1 MIRYL
6 RLYAYFLRFSMSRS
20 MEFRLDFFFRI
31 VMDLAYYAVG
41 LGFFHILYLHTDSL
55 GGWNV
60 HQMRVFVAGY
70 ILVDAVHMT
79 MFANNLYMLPH
90 FINHGDLDYY
100 LIRPVSSLF
109 FLSLRDFAFNSFINL
124 VFACGIVFWAIGT
137 YPGTLGTAG
146 IIVFLL
152 LILAGTLLYY
162 CIHLLTILPTFWT
175 QSGES
180 LHQLFYNLSRFMER
194 PDRIYRGSIR
204 LLLTVALP
212 FGLMA
217 SFPARLLL
225 EPFNWAILAQLLAV
239 LAAFLFLIGFVWNRG
254 LRAYSSAS
262 S

>member
-1 MIRYL
+1 M
-6 RLYAYFLRFSMSRS
+6 
-20 MEFRLDFFFRI
+20 
-31 VMDLAYYAVG
+31 
-41 LGFFHILYLHTDSL
+41 
-55 GGWNV
+55 
-60 HQMRVFVAGY
+60 
-70 ILVDAVHMT
+70 
-79 MFANNLYMLPH
+79 
-90 FINHGDLDYY
+90 
-100 LIRPVSSLF
+100 
-109 FLSLRDFAFNSFINL
+109 
-124 VFACGIVFWAIGT
+124 GT
-137 YPGTLGTAG
+137 YPGTLGASG
-146 IIVFLL
+146 IAVFLL
-152 LILAGTLLYY
+152 LILAGALLYY

-239 LAAFLFLIGFVWNRG
+239 LTGFLFLISFIWNRG